1 MEINLG
7 IQILRALAT
16 IAVAA
21 THFQIDFNRLV
32 DTASALPPFMPVARG
47 AFDFFFIISGFVLV
61 YSSGSL
67 FGTTSGPTT
76 FFARRLIRLLPL
88 YYLAT
93 TLYVIMAWA
102 IPSLGKTFS
111 TETIIASYLFI
122 PVPRLD
128 GLIQPVVGQGW
139 TLNYEMFFYVL
150 FAVSVFAPRRAA
162 VALASLFIVIAVIVG
177 RLFPLPTAWNYWCQ
191 PIILEFI
198 LGMTLGLAFMEG
210 LRIPAWLGWIL
221 VAAGFSILVFWPM
234 DGDTYNTTRVMLLGA
249 PAAMITGG
257 LTLGDLV
264 KPSRPARIMS
274 IIGDASLSLYLF
286 HSFPI
291 RGVLH
296 LWIWLGF
303 NPAGAPWLL
312 LVISILV
319 GIAMSIVMYKYLE
332 APTTRALRRR
342 FSVDSGKRAAAAAAA
357 RASRNEP
364 PAGAEQLKQRL

>member
-7 IQILRALAT
+7 IQVLRALAT

-32 DTASALPPFMPVARG
+32 DAASALPPFMPVARG

-61 YSSGSL
+61 YSSDSL

-93 TLYVIMAWA
+93 TLYVIMAFA
-102 IPSLGKTFS
+102 IPGLGKSFT

-122 PVPRLD
+122 PVPRPD
-128 GLIQPVVGQGW
+128 GIIQPVVGQGW

-150 FAVSVFAPRRAA
+150 FVVSILAPRRAA
-162 VALASLFIVIAVIVG
+162 VALASLFIVIAVIIG
-177 RLFPLPTAWNYWCQ
+177 RLFSLPTAWNYWCQ
-191 PIILEFI
+191 PILLEFI
-198 LGMTLGLAFMEG
+198 FGMTLGLAFMEG
-210 LRIPAWLGWIL
+210 VRIPAWLGWIL
-221 VAAGFSILVFWPM
+221 VAAGLSILVFWPM
-234 DGDTYNTTRVMLLGA
+234 DGDAYNTTRVMLLGA

-264 KPSRPARIMS
+264 KPGRPARIMS

-319 GIAMSIVMYKYLE
+319 GIAMSIAMYKYLE

-342 FSVDSGKRAAAAAAA
+342 FSVDSGKRAAAAAAV
-357 RASRNEP
+357 RTLRNEP
-364 PAGAEQLKQRL
+364 LAGAEQLKQRL

>member
-7 IQILRALAT
+7 IQVLRALAT

-32 DTASALPPFMPVARG
+32 DAASALPPFMPVARG

-61 YSSGSL
+61 YSSDSL

-93 TLYVIMAWA
+93 TLYVIMAFA
-102 IPSLGKTFS
+102 IPGLGKSFT

-122 PVPRLD
+122 PVPRPD
-128 GLIQPVVGQGW
+128 GIIQPVVGQGW

-150 FAVSVFAPRRAA
+150 FAVSIFAPRRAA
-162 VALASLFIVIAVIVG
+162 VALASLFIVIAVIIG
-177 RLFPLPTAWNYWCQ
+177 RLFSLPTAWNYWCQ
-191 PIILEFI
+191 PILLEFI
-198 LGMTLGLAFMEG
+198 FGMTLGLAFMEG

-221 VAAGFSILVFWPM
+221 VAAGLSILVFWPM
-234 DGDTYNTTRVMLLGA
+234 DGDAYNTTRVMLLGA
-249 PAAMITGG
+249 PAAMIAGG

-264 KPSRPARIMS
+264 KPGRPARIMS

-319 GIAMSIVMYKYLE
+319 GIAMSIAMYKYLE

-342 FSVDSGKRAAAAAAA
+342 FSVDSGKRAAAAAAV
-357 RASRNEP
+357 RTLRNEP
-364 PAGAEQLKQRL
+364 LAGAEQLKQRL

>member
-7 IQILRALAT
+7 IQLLRALAT

-32 DTASALPPFMPVARG
+32 DAASALPAFMPVARG

-61 YSSGSL
+61 YSSNAL
-67 FGTTSGPTT
+67 FGTTTGPRT
-76 FFARRLIRLLPL
+76 FFLRRLIRLLPL

-93 TLYVIMAWA
+93 TLYVIMASA

-139 TLNYEMFFYVL
+139 TLNYEMFFYIL
-150 FAVSVFAPRRAA
+150 FAVSVLAPRRAA

-210 LRIPAWLGWIL
+210 LRIPAWSGWVLVGLGL
-221 VAAGFSILVFWPM
+221 SILVFWPM
-234 DGDTYNTTRVMLLGA
+234 DGDTYNTTRVMLLGV
-249 PAAMITGG
+249 PAALVTGG
-257 LTLGDLV
+257 FTLGDLI
-264 KPSRPARIMS
+264 KPSGPARIMS

-296 LWIWLGF
+296 LAIWLGF

-312 LVISILV
+312 LVISLLLA
-319 GIAMSIVMYKYLE
+319 IAMSIVMYRYLE

-342 FSVDSGKRAAAAAAA
+342 LSVDSGKRAAAATAAL
-357 RASRNEP
+357 ASRSEP
-364 PAGAEQLKQRL
+364 PPGAERVKQRL

>member
-1 MEINLG
+1 L
-7 IQILRALAT
+7 
-16 IAVAA
+16 
-21 THFQIDFNRLV
+21 
-32 DTASALPPFMPVARG
+32 
-47 AFDFFFIISGFVLV
+47 
-61 YSSGSL
+61 
-67 FGTTSGPTT
+67 
-76 FFARRLIRLLPL
+76 
-88 YYLAT
+88 
-93 TLYVIMAWA
+93 
-102 IPSLGKTFS
+102 
-111 TETIIASYLFI
+111 
-122 PVPRLD
+122 
-128 GLIQPVVGQGW
+128 
-139 TLNYEMFFYVL
+139 
-150 FAVSVFAPRRAA
+150 RRAA

-210 LRIPAWLGWIL
+210 LRIPTWSGWIL
-221 VAAGFSILVFWPM
+221 VGLGLSILVLWPM
-234 DGDTYNTTRVMLLGA
+234 EGDTYNTTRVMLLGV
-249 PAAMITGG
+249 PAALVTAG
-257 LTLGDLV
+257 LTLGDLI

-319 GIAMSIVMYKYLE
+319 GIAISIVMYKYLE

-342 FSVDSGKRAAAAAAA
+342 FSVDSGKRAAAATAA
-357 RASRNEP
+357 RALRNEP
-364 PAGAEQLKQRL
+364 LAGAEQLKRRL